1 MSTSVPAPHAEKLLL
16 LPFVRAL
23 EELHGGDVRVA
34 LLTPPYPCVGIGELR
49 VVRVGE
55 QDGATKLDLSY
66 ENYERLE

>member
-1 MSTSVPAPHAEKLLL
+1 VSTSVPAPDTEKLLL

-23 EELHGGDVRVA
+23 EELHGSDVRVT

-55 QDGATKLDLSY
+55 EDGATKLDLSY